1 MNTLVRENRS
11 SAANGERAA
20 EQFITPPATVLE
32 NADGYT
38 LEVEMPGVNKETLE
52 MWVEN
57 HELTIVGR
65 RSMPAIDGTLL
76 HRESRLEN
84 FRRTFELD
92 PTIDAEKISAK
103 IEHGVVS
110 LTLPKAEQVKPRKIT
125 VA

>member
-11 SAANGERAA
+11 ASNNERS
-20 EQFITPPATVLE
+20 EEHFIAPAATVLE

-57 HELTIVGR
+57 NELTISGR
-65 RSMPAIDGTLL
+65 RSIPTVEGTLL
-76 HRESRLEN
+76 HRESRPEN

-92 PTIDAEKISAK
+92 PSIDSGKISAK
-103 IEHGVVS
+103 IEQGVVS
-110 LTLPKAEQVKPRKIT
+110 LTLPKAERVKPRKIA